1 MVLAL
6 VVGIAAGSCSTASPR
21 LSRAQLDPS
30 DLGIPYERYTVPDS
44 LGREITFY
52 LSRPPAA
59 RAGARLPVVLFV
71 QGSGSQSLFRRY
83 EGMVVG
89 GYQDL
94 LLDAADGRIRV
105 LAVEKPG
112 VQFLDFPTRP
122 GEAEEG
128 SEEFLRE
135 HTLERWAEA
144 NVAALRAT
152 RALAGIDRGRTL
164 VLGHS
169 EGGLVAARVA
179 AELPDVTHVASL
191 SRGGPTQLFDL
202 VLSRSRPRPDDS
214 PGDAGR
220 RVEALY
226 REWEQIR
233 ADPDSTTRFWMG
245 HPYRRWSSFLQASL
259 TEELLRT
266 QARVYV
272 AHGTRDGSTPVT
284 SHDVLVAE
292 LRARGR
298 DVVAERVEGADHTF
312 AQPGEPPA
320 SAGGM
325 RALFQRIVAWFL
337 AEG

>member
-1 MVLAL
+1 MAL
-6 VVGIAAGSCSTASPR
+6 VLVACIAAGACSTAVPCP
-21 LSRAQLDPS
+21 SRAHLDS
-30 DLGIPYERYTVPDS
+30 TDLGIPYGRYSVPDS
-44 LGREITFY
+44 LGRQITFY
-52 LSRPPAA
+52 LSRPPSE
-59 RAGARLPVVLFV
+59 RADGKLPVALFI

-94 LLDAADGRIRV
+94 LLDVGGGRIRV

-112 VQFLDFPTRP
+112 VQFLDFPARP
-122 GEAEEG
+122 GEAREG
-128 SEEFLRE
+128 SQEFLTE

-144 NVAALRAT
+144 NVAALRAAW
-152 RALAGIDRGRTL
+152 ALAGIDRERTL

-202 VLSRSRPRPDDS
+202 VLSRSRPRSGDS

-220 RVEALY
+220 RVQALY
-226 REWEQIR
+226 REWDQIR
-233 ADPDSTTRFWMG
+233 ADPDSVGRFWLG
-245 HPYRRWSSFLQASL
+245 HPYRRWSSFLRASL

-266 QARVYV
+266 RASIYV
-272 AHGTRDGSTPVT
+272 AHGTHDGSTPVT
-284 SHDVLVAE
+284 SHDALVAE

-298 DVVAERVEGADHTF
+298 DVVAERIEGADHTF
-312 AQPGEPPA
+312 AQSGERPG
-320 SAGGM
+320 SAEGM
-325 RALFQRIVAWFL
+325 RALLQRILAWFL